1 MTARLLCASIVALAL
16 AAPAHAGEVGRI
28 PLDGIMHHLVADPAG
43 GAWALH
49 TKDFQRT
56 EVTRLDAGRS
66 TRSSTAIRGLPGGA
80 AVGPDGSLWFDARE
94 RVHRIDRE
102 ARRSVVA
109 RFLGAESIEPALA
122 AGPDGTMW
130 AATNVNRGLARI
142 TTAGVVSASPF
153 PAPPCAEGTEI
164 TDIARASDG
173 AMWIADADCRRLVRV
188 PVQGA
193 AAVVA
198 LGELEPAQLE
208 ADPAGG
214 MWFLAD
220 GVVGHSGGARHT
232 VGNVKE
238 IGVTSDGTVL
248 AADGTCTLKRI
259 GGAPIP
265 APVPAARIDIAG
277 DNLYL
282 ASATRVFQNLDGGPC
297 EETPPKVTLRP
308 RRLSLAA
315 FKRGKLRVTVKE
327 PVHLAFFVEDHEFIH
342 EKSMRRA
349 GTWRVK
355 PSKAA
360 LRRIGNRRSFY
371 FVLTA
376 TDADGFDGGTDG
388 YIRLTMR

>member
-28 PLDGIMHHLVADPAG
+28 PLDGIMYDLVADPAG

-56 EVTRLDAGRS
+56 EVTRLDAGRP
-66 TRSSTAIRGLPGGA
+66 TRLSTAVRGVPGGA

-94 RVHRIDRE
+94 RLHRIDRE
-102 ARRSVVA
+102 ARRSVVT
-109 RFLGAESIEPALA
+109 RFLGAESIEAALA
-122 AGPDGTMW
+122 AGPDGAMW
-130 AATNVNRGLARI
+130 TVTNVNQRLARI
-142 TTAGVVSASPF
+142 SPNGVVAVSPF
-153 PAPPCAEGTEI
+153 PTPVCDGTHI

-188 PVQGA
+188 PVEGA
-193 AAVVA
+193 ASVVA

-214 MWFLAD
+214 MWFVAD

-259 GGAPIP
+259 GGAPVP
-265 APVPAARIDIAG
+265 APVPAARIDVAG

-297 EETPPKVTLRP
+297 EQIPPKVTLRP
-308 RRLSLAA
+308 RRLSPAA
-315 FKRGKLRVTVKE
+315 FKRGKLQVTVKE

-342 EKSMRRA
+342 ERTMRGA

-376 TDADGFDGGTDG
+376 TDADGYDGGTDG
-388 YIRLTMR
+388 YIRLTMP